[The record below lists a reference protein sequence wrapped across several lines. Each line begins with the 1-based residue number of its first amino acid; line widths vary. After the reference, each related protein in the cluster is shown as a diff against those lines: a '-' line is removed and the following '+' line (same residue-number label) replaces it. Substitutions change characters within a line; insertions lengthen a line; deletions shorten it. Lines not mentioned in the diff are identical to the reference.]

1 MVYLLLGLFV
11 GLFAGML
18 GIGGGM
24 LLVPLLV
31 FMFSAQD
38 FPADRVLHLALGT
51 SLADDCFFPHYR
63 ASARTTCTVRYAGTS
78 SAGPPLASSLA
89 P

>member
-1 MVYLLLGLFV
+1 MDWWIAYLVLGLFV

-51 SLADDCFFPHYR
+51 
-63 ASARTTCTVRYAGTS
+63 
-78 SAGPPLASSLA
+78 
-89 P
+89 

>member
-1 MVYLLLGLFV
+1 MEWWVAYLFLGLFV

-24 LLVPLLV
+24 LLVPPLV

-38 FPADRVLHLALGT
+38 FSAERVLHIALGT
-51 SLADDCFFPHYR
+51 SLTTIVFTSLSSIR
-63 ASARTTCTVRYAGTS
+63 ARCAV
-78 SAGPPLASSLA
+78 
-89 P
+89 